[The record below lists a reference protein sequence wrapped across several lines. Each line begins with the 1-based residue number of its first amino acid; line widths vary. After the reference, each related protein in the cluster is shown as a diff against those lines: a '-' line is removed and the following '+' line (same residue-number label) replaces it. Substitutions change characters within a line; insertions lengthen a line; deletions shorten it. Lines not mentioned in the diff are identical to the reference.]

1 MENNKQTTEQMLQV
15 VKEWHTYYTVSAA
28 WNDFV
33 ESIKYKNRY
42 FSNTEFE
49 KYIEILFDYKEKINQ
64 DSIFY
69 RARIIKPN
77 DIKLIKVETDII
89 NDSTKS
95 GINGFDKD
103 NMKAPPKELA
113 ISGRANPAGVS
124 YLYLASNPQTACA
137 ETRLNIFD
145 LISVSRFSA
154 AQDLT
159 IINLKSNDISKLEGT
174 EKIIRYNFLSKIQNA
189 FSMPNNERND
199 IEYSPSQYIS
209 AYLQNRGID
218 GIKYGSMNDTKSESY
233 NIVLFNPE
241 LTRCIDEWGEVYR
254 CVEKKLVVQN
264 ISKLDITLIKTSAG
278 PSISKENDIK
288 KIKQN
293 LIFNQAEAD
302 SSKR

>member
-1 MENNKQTTEQMLQV
+1 MGNNKQTIEQMLRV
-15 VKEWHTYYTVSAA
+15 VEEWNTYFTVSAE
-28 WNDFV
+28 WNHFV

-42 FSNTEFE
+42 FSNIEFE
-49 KYIEILFDYKEKINQ
+49 KYLKILLDYKEIINK

-77 DIKLIKVETDII
+77 DIKLMKIETDII
-89 NDSTKS
+89 NNSRKS

-113 ISGRANPAGVS
+113 VSGRANPSGVS

-137 ETRLNIFD
+137 ETKINIFD
-145 LISVSRFSA
+145 LISVSRFSVN
-154 AQDLT
+154 QDLT

-174 EKIIRYNFLSKIQNA
+174 ERIKRYNFLLKVQNA

-241 LTRCIDEWGEVYR
+241 LTTCIDEWGEVYR
-254 CVEKKLVVQN
+254 CVEKNLVVQN
-264 ISKLDITLIKTSAG
+264 ISISDITLIKTSAG
-278 PSISKENDIK
+278 PAISEEKDIE

-302 SSKR
+302 SLKR